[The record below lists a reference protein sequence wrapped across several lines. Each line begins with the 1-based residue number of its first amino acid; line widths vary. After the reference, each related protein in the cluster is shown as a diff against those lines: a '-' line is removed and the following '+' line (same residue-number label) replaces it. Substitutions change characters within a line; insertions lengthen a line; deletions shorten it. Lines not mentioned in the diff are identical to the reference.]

1 MKIKLNVKFVDFWPG
16 FNVSNNYFYQ
26 LLSIKYEVIFNDNPD
41 ILFFSNYGKEYRKY
55 KCIRI
60 FFSAENERPDF
71 TCCDFAFTF
80 DYLNSKNHFRL
91 PLYVLYLD
99 RANKLEYLTSKMKL
113 EEAKMNWE
121 KKTKF
126 CCLVVSNSRAKERIN
141 FFYELSK
148 IKKVDS
154 GGRYLNNIGGAVID
168 KLEFI
173 KDYKFVISF
182 ENSSHLGYTTEKIL
196 EPLMVNSIP
205 IYWGN
210 AEINQEFNPKCFINA
225 NNLENLNDIIDL
237 ILKIDNDDNLALTYL
252 VEEKIINYHDKQYFD
267 KNEILLFIENAIKL
281 KKTVGNSIYFQM
293 LHSFKRKRKIIN
305 YYIDKIIGYSQS
317 KYK

>member
-1 MKIKLNVKFVDFWPG
+1 MKIKLKIKFVDFWPG
-16 FNVSNNYFYQ
+16 FIDSDNYFYH
-26 LLSIKYEVIFNDNPD
+26 LLSIKYEIVFHDSPDVI
-41 ILFFSNYGKEYRKY
+41 FFSNYGKEYRKY
-55 KCIRI
+55 KCVRI
-60 FFSAENERPDF
+60 FYSAENERPDF

-80 DYLNSKNHFRL
+80 DHLNSKNHFRL
-91 PLYVLYLD
+91 PLFVLYLD
-99 RANKLEYLTSKMKL
+99 RANKFEELTSKMQVEQAKL
-113 EEAKMNWE
+113 EWR

-126 CCLVVSNSRAKERIN
+126 CCMVVSNSRAKERID

-154 GGRYLNNIGGAVID
+154 GGRYLNNVGGAVID

-210 AEINQEFNPKCFINA
+210 KEINNDFNPACFVNA
-225 NNLENLNDIIDL
+225 NNLENINDIIRIL
-237 ILKIDNDDNLALTYL
+237 LKIEKDENVALTYL
-252 VEEKIINYHDKQYFD
+252 VNEKIINYDEKKYFD
-267 KNEILLFIENAIKL
+267 KNEIILFIENAIKI
-281 KKTVGNSIYFQM
+281 KNTVGNSIFFQII
-293 LHSFKRKRKIIN
+293 HSIKRKRKIFNYFIN
-305 YYIDKIIGYSQS
+305 
-317 KYK
+317 KYLLKSF